1 MPRELS
7 VLGVFMPAAS
17 AAEKHATHR
26 ALYASMERGELTP
39 VVGAIFALD
48 DAPSAHREI
57 VAPTA
62 GGKVGNIVVLVR
74 SESSDF

>member
-1 MPRELS
+1 
-7 VLGVFMPAAS
+7 
-17 AAEKHATHR
+17 
-26 ALYASMERGELTP
+26 MERGELTP
-39 VVGAIFALD
+39 VVGATFALD